1 VTEVVTSERRFGFG
15 AVGVPFRC
23 SNPPVTGVC
32 GRWFDQNRVDVDSD
46 AGVRLGIRS
55 AVVMRLRID
64 ADMCTG
70 HGRCYALAPE
80 VFEPDDDGH
89 GLVLHGGEVPAGL
102 EEVARRA
109 ANNCPERAI
118 TVEE

>member
-1 VTEVVTSERRFGFG
+1 MPSTSD
-15 AVGVPFRC
+15 
-23 SNPPVTGVC
+23 TDVC
-32 GRWFDQNRVDVDSD
+32 VRS
-46 AGVRLGIRS
+46 GVRS
-55 AVVMRLRID
+55 APVMRLRID
-64 ADMCTG
+64 PETCTG

-80 VFEPDDDGH
+80 VFEPDEDGH

>member
-1 VTEVVTSERRFGFG
+1 
-15 AVGVPFRC
+15 
-23 SNPPVTGVC
+23 
-32 GRWFDQNRVDVDSD
+32 VDSD

-64 ADMCTG
+64 AEMCTG

-80 VFEPDDDGH
+80 VFEPDEDGH

-102 EEVARRA
+102 EDVARRA

-118 TVEE
+118 TVDE

>member
-1 VTEVVTSERRFGFG
+1 
-15 AVGVPFRC
+15 
-23 SNPPVTGVC
+23 
-32 GRWFDQNRVDVDSD
+32 
-46 AGVRLGIRS
+46 
-55 AVVMRLRID
+55 MRLRID
-64 ADMCTG
+64 AEMCTG

-80 VFEPDDDGH
+80 VFEPDEDGH
-89 GLVLHGGEVPAGL
+89 GLVLHGGEVQAGL

>member
-1 VTEVVTSERRFGFG
+1 MAAPSSCVLASDETDTAIHPRNFRER
-15 AVGVPFRC
+15 P
-23 SNPPVTGVC
+23 
-32 GRWFDQNRVDVDSD
+32 
-46 AGVRLGIRS
+46 L
-55 AVVMRLRID
+55 MKLRID
-64 ADMCTG
+64 AEMCTG

-80 VFEPDDDGH
+80 VFEPDEDGH
-89 GLVLHGGEVPAGL
+89 GVVLARGDVPAGL

>member
-1 VTEVVTSERRFGFG
+1 MKV
-15 AVGVPFRC
+15 
-23 SNPPVTGVC
+23 
-32 GRWFDQNRVDVDSD
+32 
-46 AGVRLGIRS
+46 
-55 AVVMRLRID
+55 RID
-64 ADMCTG
+64 AEMCTG

-89 GLVLHGGEVPAGL
+89 GAVLHGGEVVAGQ
-102 EEVARRA
+102 EDAARRA

>member
-1 VTEVVTSERRFGFG
+1 MRS
-15 AVGVPFRC
+15 VGRI
-23 SNPPVTGVC
+23 C
-32 GRWFDQNRVDVDSD
+32 GRLWLVSNHCQPQNRVDAPDPD

-64 ADMCTG
+64 AEMCTG

-80 VFEPDDDGH
+80 VFEPDEDGH

-102 EEVARRA
+102 EEIARRA

>member
-1 VTEVVTSERRFGFG
+1 M
-15 AVGVPFRC
+15 P
-23 SNPPVTGVC
+23 
-32 GRWFDQNRVDVDSD
+32 
-46 AGVRLGIRS
+46 RS
-55 AVVMRLRID
+55 APGTV
-64 ADMCTG
+64 AAT
-70 HGRCYALAPE
+70 RCAPE

-89 GLVLHGGEVPAGL
+89 GVVLHGGEVPAGL

>member
-1 VTEVVTSERRFGFG
+1 
-15 AVGVPFRC
+15 
-23 SNPPVTGVC
+23 
-32 GRWFDQNRVDVDSD
+32 
-46 AGVRLGIRS
+46 
-55 AVVMRLRID
+55 MKLRID
-64 ADMCTG
+64 AETCTG

-89 GLVLHGGEVPAGL
+89 GVVLHGGEVPAGL

-118 TVEE
+118 TRLLNPPGSSMPLASAAPSGP